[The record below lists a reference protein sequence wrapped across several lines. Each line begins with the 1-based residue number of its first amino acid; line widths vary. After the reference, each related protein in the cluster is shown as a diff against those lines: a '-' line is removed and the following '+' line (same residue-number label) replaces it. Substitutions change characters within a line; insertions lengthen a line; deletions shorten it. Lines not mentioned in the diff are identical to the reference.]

1 MKNISIDH
9 TRYNINYEGRCKTT
23 QPDGFD
29 PIPSGERP
37 YYCRVNDL
45 NLISANFNGL
55 ISALNTI
62 EIPTQFSDFPSAS
75 TIEFLQNI
83 GKQINVSIFNNDCKY
98 ITEANFST
106 LTDVTTIINNIS
118 TISATIEYVSGIL
131 ADELADHI
139 NVIADDK
146 TLGHVMVDDT
156 TISIDPDGRLIVKV
170 GRSRRWF

>member
-9 TRYNINYEGRCKTT
+9 TRYNINYAGRCKTT
-23 QPDGFD
+23 QPDGVD

-37 YYCRVNDL
+37 YYCRADDL

-55 ISALNTI
+55 ISALNNI
-62 EIPTQFSDFPSAS
+62 EIPTQLSDFPSAS
-75 TIEFLQNI
+75 TIDFLTDI
-83 GKQINVSIFNNDCKY
+83 GKHINLSIFNNDCKY

-118 TISATIEYVSGIL
+118 TISATIKSVSGIL

-146 TLGHVMVDDT
+146 TLGHVRIDDE
-156 TISIDPDGRLIVKV
+156 TISINPDGVLRVIG